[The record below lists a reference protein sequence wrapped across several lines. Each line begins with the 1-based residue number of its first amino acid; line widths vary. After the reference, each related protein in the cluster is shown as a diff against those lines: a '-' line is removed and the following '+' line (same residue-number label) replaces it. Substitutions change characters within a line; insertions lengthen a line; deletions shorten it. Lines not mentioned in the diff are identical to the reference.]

1 MNSAHPTAMVL
12 GFLTVRPTADQTLRA
27 GYLLTTPYGR
37 PIEFHYTADFRLR
50 GPQRLLFGAKI
61 DEYVEVDLL
70 AVPLVER
77 QSVAP
82 RIVVVDRPA
91 LLELRTRIPAPL
103 VLLEA
108 ASDADLRWNVTTHSS
123 APQDREEFEAIREL
137 APPNFDWLE
146 PFERLTAALAET
158 REQRSAA

>member
-1 MNSAHPTAMVL
+1 MVL
-12 GFLTVRPTADQTLRA
+12 AFLTVRPTADQTFRA

-50 GPQRLLFGAKI
+50 GSQRLLFGTKI

-91 LLELRTRIPAPL
+91 LLELRSRIPAPL
-103 VLLEA
+103 VLLEP
-108 ASDADLRWNVTTHSS
+108 SNEGDQRWKVTTHAS
-123 APQDREEFEAIREL
+123 APDDREEFDAIRDL
-137 APPNFDWLE
+137 SPPNFDWLE
-146 PFERLTAALAET
+146 PFDRLSAALAET